1 MRGKE
6 LILATTKT
14 GCIVPTS
21 HKLNQDGYLRKKT
34 DGVLEMYHR
43 TVYRKTHGE
52 IPEGFEV
59 DHMYRNRAC
68 CNVYHLQLLNR
79 SDHIVKTNKE
89 RYADRKEE
97 ARLYW
102 ETTKCTGTELGVKF
116 NVTFSCGCRWIREWK
131 V

>member
-6 LILATTKT
+6 LIFTVTES
-14 GCIVPTS
+14 GCVVPTS
-21 HKLNQDGYLRKKT
+21 HKLNADGYFRKKT

-43 TVYRKTHGE
+43 TVYRNTHGD

-59 DHMYRNRAC
+59 DHICRNRAC
-68 CNVYHLQLLNR
+68 CNVHHLQLLEG
-79 SDHIVKTNKE
+79 SAHAVKTNKE

-97 ARLYW
+97 AYKYW
-102 ETTKCTGTELGVKF
+102 LTHGCTGSSLGKQFGVS
-116 NVTFSCGCRWIREWK
+116 FSSACKWIREWK